1 MAVAFDP
8 IYDPVLVLDKASKR
22 ALNRPDQT
30 RPTYKRHNSKQ
41 ELDDKDEEGG
51 DGDGDGINEEF
62 FVDVYRIARKEQGLP
77 FVTTATTLPVMA
89 SGRYSYNH
97 FLLGRPLVVY
107 NARNQGIKDVKV
119 DNLIVILNVFKE
131 ICGKKKRFKE
141 QLKSDR
147 RMIGESVELLTSLGS
162 NGLSEEKGGFKTHT
176 ESI

>member
-119 DNLIVILNVFKE
+119 DK

-141 QLKSDR
+141 QLESDR